1 LPIFPVRT
9 ARFPLH
15 RKFSFAPQTMPLSNL
30 KESYIMTPLSV
41 ASPAWTIPGYLETR
55 DNHLTINDV
64 DALNLASEHDTPL
77 FVFSEPR
84 ILSNIERLK
93 QAAREASHPMKF
105 CYASKANSNMAIL
118 KTVLNAGIDIEVNS
132 GGELFKAL
140 RVGFRPDQIIFN
152 GTSKTPAEI
161 DEAVSA
167 GIYSINVD
175 SIYEIGLIEESA
187 KRLGKRARIA
197 LRLVPEIGT
206 RSHLGLQTALLTS
219 KFGIS
224 SSEVLEAFRR
234 GLRHPE
240 LIHICGIHIHV
251 GSQTPDIEPFAA
263 AFKTMW
269 EHLVTVFRETGH
281 VLEHINL
288 GGGIPVNYLRDR
300 SQADEL
306 PAHERDMLG
315 AELEPSDVLAA
326 ALRAARESARAA
338 QAEHLLEGI
347 TILLEPGRSVIAD
360 AGLVLTTVRNLKRRP
375 ETGDTWLLTDA
386 GYNLLLSMNNY
397 KWYYHLIN
405 ASRADEPTDAEYK
418 VAGPLC
424 DSGDVYFDIEREGR
438 LPDYRKLPVDVQA
451 GEVLALL
458 NSGAYSL
465 AQMFHYNGRPLPAAV
480 MVRDGGRV
488 DLIRRRDTYDDL
500 IAYDIWS

>member
-1 LPIFPVRT
+1 MSSSTVA
-9 ARFPLH
+9 AR
-15 RKFSFAPQTMPLSNL
+15 A
-30 KESYIMTPLSV
+30 
-41 ASPAWTIPGYLETR
+41 AWAIPGYLETR
-55 DNHLTINDV
+55 DGHLSIDGV
-64 DALNLASEHDTPL
+64 DAIELAREYDTPL

-84 ILSNIERLK
+84 IRSNIKRL
-93 QAAREASHPMKF
+93 QRAAHAVEHPVKF
-105 CYASKANSNMAIL
+105 CYASKANSNMAVL
-118 KTVLNAGIDIEVNS
+118 RTVRDAGIDIEVNS

-140 RVGFRPDQIIFN
+140 RAGFRPDQIIFN

-161 DEAVSA
+161 EEAVRA

-175 SIYEIGLIEESA
+175 SIYEIELIEEAA
-187 KRLGKRARIA
+187 KRLQKRARIA

-224 SSEVLEAFRR
+224 SSEVLDAFRR

-240 LIHICGIHIHV
+240 LVHLVGIHIHV
-251 GSQTPDIEPFAA
+251 GSQTPDVEPFAA

-269 EHLVTVFRETGH
+269 EHLITIHRETGH
-281 VLEHINL
+281 TLEHINL

-300 SQADEL
+300 SQAAEL
-306 PAHERDMLG
+306 PEHERDMLG
-315 AELEPSDVLAA
+315 AELEPTEVLTA
-326 ALRAARESARAA
+326 ALRVARDAARSAE
-338 QAEHLLEGI
+338 AEHLLDHV

-360 AGLVLTTVRNLKRRP
+360 AGLVLTTVRNLKHRP
-375 ETGDTWLLTDA
+375 ETNDTWLLTDA
-386 GYNLLLSMNNY
+386 GYNILLSMNNY
-397 KWYYHLIN
+397 KWYYHLIS
-405 ASRADEPTDAEYK
+405 ATRAVEAHDADYK

-438 LPDYRKLPVDVQA
+438 LPDYRKLPVDVGT

-465 AQMFHYNGRPLPAAV
+465 AQMFPYNGRPLPAAV
-480 MVRDGGRV
+480 MVRERGQV
-488 DLIRRRDTYDDL
+488 DLIRRRDTYEDL
-500 IAYDIWS
+500 IAGDVW